1 MQVCKIHVVYLSWL
15 FCTTISCGAALEW
28 RSTLSWYIHIC
39 FTSNVLQHQFLSE
52 WILFFFSWT
61 SRWLSFFQKY
71 IKILRIYHLLLWMT
85 CFSDSSFPL
94 FKNKA
99 CNYCLNTFEC
109 ICLSLVLVVMS
120 EFSFTSDCLKN
131 FICPFDTVVSP
142 SVSS

>member
-1 MQVCKIHVVYLSWL
+1 MQN
-15 FCTTISCGAALEW
+15 SCGLLKLTFLHYYIMWCCFGVEINTVLIYSHLLHLECITASVFVW
-28 RSTLSWYIHIC
+28 MDT
-39 FTSNVLQHQFLSE
+39 
-52 WILFFFSWT
+52 FFFSWT